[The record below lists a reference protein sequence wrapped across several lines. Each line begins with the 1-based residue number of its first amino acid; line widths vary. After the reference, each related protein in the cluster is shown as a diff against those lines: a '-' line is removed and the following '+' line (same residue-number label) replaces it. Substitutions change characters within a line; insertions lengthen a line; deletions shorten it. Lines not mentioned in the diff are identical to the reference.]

1 VPAGVTFSGRTVNGG
16 IEARDLDGRVSLH
29 TVNGNVEI
37 STSSYA
43 SVKTVNGSIT
53 ARLGRADWQDVL
65 EMKTV
70 NGGITLHLPSSV
82 ATDVNAK
89 TVSGQILSDF
99 PITIREAGRRSLK
112 GSIGGGGGRGLSL
125 ETVNGSITLKS
136 GD

>member
-1 VPAGVTFSGRTVNGG
+1 MN
-16 IEARDLDGRVSLH
+16 

-70 NGGITLHLPSSV
+70 NGSITLHLPGIGRHGREREDGERADPVGLPHHDPRGRHV
-82 ATDVNAK
+82 AA
-89 TVSGQILSDF
+89 
-99 PITIREAGRRSLK
+99 
-112 GSIGGGGGRGLSL
+112 
-125 ETVNGSITLKS
+125 
-136 GD
+136 